1 MTINLADNN
10 PRIEYTVAQG
20 VTQDSFAVPFEFFN
34 DGDLSVYVDGVLKA
48 EGTDY
53 TITGGDGSTG
63 DIEFVA
69 ATPPDVQQVTGITG
83 GSKVTI
89 IRTTPIERTS
99 DFSAGADI
107 NRAALN
113 EQFDILTAMVA
124 DAKDRIDRT
133 IRANPY
139 EVSPSLVLPTVTS
152 RKGKTLAFD
161 PTTGAVINGPTIDEV
176 INAEAYAIAAGLSA
190 DAASDSEDAAAA
202 SASAAA
208 SSASSASSS
217 QSAASTSAS
226 NASTSASS
234 ASTSASNAATS
245 ATNASNSASAAS
257 TSASNASSSASSAS
271 SSASSASTSA
281 STASSA
287 AATAESARDST
298 LAAFDS
304 FDDRY
309 LGSKTS
315 DPALDNDGNALVGGT
330 LYFNSVEGVMKIYT
344 GSAWVVAYVPGVAS
358 SIGFTPAGAIAATN
372 VQAAIQE
379 LDTEKVPRTSTTGAA
394 VIPSGTEA
402 QRPTPATGQLRFNT
416 DATSFEGYNGTE
428 WGSIGGGATS
438 DAIYENSATI
448 AENITIV
455 TGRNGMSTGPITI
468 NSGVTV
474 TVESGARYV
483 VI

>member
-20 VTQDSFAVPFEFFN
+20 ATQQTFAVPFEFFN
-34 DGDLSVYVDGVLKA
+34 DSDLSVYVDGVLKA

-63 DIEFVA
+63 NIEFVA

-139 EVSPSLVLPTVTS
+139 EVSPSLVLPTVAS

-161 PTTGAVINGPTIDEV
+161 ATTGAVINGPTIDEV
-176 INAEAYAIAAGLSA
+176 INAEDYAVAAAASA
-190 DAASDSEDAAAA
+190 AAASDSEDAAAA
-202 SASAAA
+202 SEAAAA
-208 SSASSASSS
+208 SSESHAASSEAAA
-217 QSAASTSAS
+217 AASEAAAAAS
-226 NASTSASS
+226 ELA
-234 ASTSASNAATS
+234 AATS
-245 ATNASNSASAAS
+245 ETNAAASEAAASASEIAAAAS
-257 TSASNASSSASSAS
+257 EVAAALSETNAAASEA
-271 SSASSASTSA
+271 
-281 STASSA
+281 TASSA
-287 AATAESARDST
+287 ASTAESARDAT

-315 DPALDNDGNALVGGT
+315 DPTLDNDGNALVGGT
-330 LYFNSVEGVMKIYT
+330 LYFNSVEGVMKLYT

-358 SIGFTPAGAIAATN
+358 SIGFTPAGNIAATN
-372 VQAAIQE
+372 VQTAIQE
-379 LDTEKVPRTSTTGAA
+379 LDSEKVPRTSTTGAA

-416 DATSFEGYNGTE
+416 DATSFEGYNGSE

-448 AENITIV
+448 AEDITIV

-468 NSGVTV
+468 NSGITV
-474 TVESGARYV
+474 TVSSGARYV